1 MLRRARSDDG
11 NATVEFVLVASLLTL
26 LVITII
32 QISLAL
38 YVRNVV
44 IDAAGE
50 GARHGALLGGDE
62 ASAVER
68 TQQIITASVS
78 EQYAQ
83 HITAQMESIDGTEM
97 LIVTVEAPI
106 PMFGL
111 LGVGEVSAR
120 GHGVLELL

>member
-1 MLRRARSDDG
+1 MMRRARADEGS
-11 NATVEFVLVASLLTL
+11 ATVEFTLVASLLTL
-26 LVITII
+26 LVVTII

-44 IDAAGE
+44 VDAAGE

-62 ASAVER
+62 ASAIER

-83 HITAQMESIDGTEM
+83 GVTAQMESVDGIET
-97 LIVTVEAPI
+97 LVVTVEAPI
-106 PMFGL
+106 PVFGL
-111 LGVGEVSAR
+111 LGIGEVSAR